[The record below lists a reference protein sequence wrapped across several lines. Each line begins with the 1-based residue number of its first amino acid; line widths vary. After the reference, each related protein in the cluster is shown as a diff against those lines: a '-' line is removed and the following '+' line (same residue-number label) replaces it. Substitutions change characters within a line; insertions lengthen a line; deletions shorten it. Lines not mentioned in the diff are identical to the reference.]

1 MNTDD
6 SSKSRPN
13 SPYPPKPLSDFLLI
27 EKINQC
33 PQLASLKSINNTL
46 GELLDSDKSFMSQ
59 IAEVIKLDPSL
70 TTRVLDL
77 VNSIFFG
84 SSDKEK
90 ISGVEEAS
98 IFLGLNRIKELLVAT
113 PIIEEVVDLGK
124 GIKSFPWENFWKH
137 SIGTAIFT
145 REILSL
151 AKVNYEDETDYV
163 AGLLHNLGKLILAIT
178 FPDLFEKSC
187 RDEYKT
193 FLESVKI
200 EKEIIGWDHAKI
212 GAYYLWNH
220 HISDEVV
227 EAVHCHNTPKEA
239 KDSVKLASAIQV
251 ADALTHEIG
260 IHGLENI
267 DTPHESYLNLKGWE
281 LLFGDDLE
289 ENELQDLK
297 QKIEYTNERISK
309 VLHGIL

>member
-1 MNTDD
+1 MGLDKFSFLSNID
-6 SSKSRPN
+6 
-13 SPYPPKPLSDFLLI
+13 SDFVD
-27 EKINQC
+27 
-33 PQLASLKSINNTL
+33 
-46 GELLDSDKSFMSQ
+46 ELHQKYLVDKRLV
-59 IAEVIKLDPSL
+59 EPSW
-70 TTRVLDL
+70 RQ
-77 VNSIFFG
+77 FFDG
-84 SSDKEK
+84 YE
-90 ISGVEEAS
+90 
-98 IFLGLNRIKELLVAT
+98 F
-113 PIIEEVVDLGK
+113 
-124 GIKSFPWENFWKH
+124 
-137 SIGTAIFT
+137 
-145 REILSL
+145 

-187 RDEYKT
+187 RNFYKNH
-193 FLESVKI
+193 LESVKI

-227 EAVHCHNTPKEA
+227 EAVHCHNNPIEA
-239 KDSVKLASAIQV
+239 KDSIKLASAIQL

-267 DTPHESYLNLKGWE
+267 DSPDESYLNLEGWK

-289 ENELQDLK
+289 ENEIEDLK